1 MTLIGIPRESAVGER
16 RVALVPK
23 IVERL
28 RGFGLDVVVESGAG
42 DGALIDDEHYVR
54 AGATIGDPWPAD
66 VVVKVNPPSSD
77 EISLLKPGSVLIGF
91 LAPRA
96 HPEVA
101 ERLRLA
107 DVTAFAVEAIP
118 RISRAQVM
126 DALSSQANVA
136 GYKAVMLAASESTR
150 FFPMLTTAAGTVKPA
165 TLLVLGVGVAGL
177 QALATAK
184 RLGAQDHRLRRAPRG
199 GRSGPFGRRAV
210 AGPRASMRP
219 VRVGTPA
226 S

>member
-1 MTLIGIPRESAVGER
+1 MTLIGIPRESAAGER

-42 DGALIDDEHYVR
+42 DGALIDDEHYER

-66 VVVKVNPPSSD
+66 VIVKVNPPNSD
-77 EISLLKPGSVLIGF
+77 EISMLKPGSVLIGF

-96 HPEVA
+96 HPEVV

-136 GYKAVMLAASESTR
+136 GYKAVILAASESTR
-150 FFPMLTTAAGTVKPA
+150 FFPMMTTAAGTVKPA
-165 TLLVLGVGVAGL
+165 TLLVLGVGVAACRRWPRPSGSGRRPP
-177 QALATAK
+177 ATT
-184 RLGAQDHRLRRAPRG
+184 
-199 GRSGPFGRRAV
+199 SGPRSPIRSVRSAHSGWTW
-210 AGPRASMRP
+210 GSMRP
-219 VRVGTPA
+219 VRVATPV